1 MMKSKVEFV
10 IELKGNKFYNS
21 DCIEVLKS
29 LSDKSVDLIFADA
42 PYNIGKDFGNDS
54 DKWKDSKEYLKW

>member
-1 MMKSKVEFV
+1 M
-10 IELKGNKFYNS
+10 IELQGNKFYNS

-29 LSDKSVDLIFADA
+29 LSDKSIDLIFADA

-54 DKWKDSKEYLKW
+54 DKWKDSKEY